1 MNYEY
6 FGIVCEVKN
15 FESKLSENR
24 KIVTLT
30 RFGTW
35 VHDCD
40 IIEKKKFLSEMNTL
54 KREEGK

>member
-6 FGIVCEVKN
+6 FGIVCEVEN

-30 RFGTW
+30 RLGKW

-40 IIEKKKFLSEMNTL
+40 RI
-54 KREEGK
+54 GK

>member
-30 RFGTW
+30 RFGKW

-40 IIEKKKFLSEMNTL
+40 RI
-54 KREEGK
+54 GK